1 MIDNSHLA
9 AGVVLLVPLGRHLHH
24 VPLSRDVEISEVH
37 RHADA
42 VVGRQLI
49 HVTQIQL
56 EARGNL
62 NDNYR
67 NMVTHHEPV
76 IGPASKLHH
85 TLLLVEGEELDVNA
99 AVRLVD
105 GWGVPLDPAVPVEDS
120 LSHDRHLVVSV
131 SAENGN
137 LELKRFP
144 LNQPKRDSGSSVSG

>member
-24 VPLSRDVEISEVH
+24 VPLSRDVEVSEVH

-56 EARGNL
+56 ETRGNL
-62 NDNYR
+62 NDIYR
-67 NMVTHHEPV
+67 NMVMVTHHEPV

-85 TLLLVEGEELDVNA
+85 TLLLVEGEELDVDA
-99 AVRLVD
+99 AVGLVD
-105 GWGVPLDPAVPVEDS
+105 GRRVPVH
-120 LSHDRHLVVSV
+120 LS
-131 SAENGN
+131 
-137 LELKRFP
+137 
-144 LNQPKRDSGSSVSG
+144 